1 MRRGVLIAVAPAALV
16 AAGVALFVALG
27 HSSSSPAQPAAEV
40 PAQCPPV
47 TGPRWVFP
55 AAVRISSIR
64 YEAFTVSYDCARAAT
79 YIRRLAA
86 VELKDRTSGDESPLG
101 GVPGFSCVGYP
112 DRLGHAYGG
121 SCRRGSVEFGWNWN
135 VLYRAT
141 EFTQSGERARTSTS
155 EYLAVLTSL
164 GHGRFRLHLGN
175 TSGIGA
181 IDAFTWTPPPG
192 MTIRTLTSVAGGAC
206 RLQPGGSIACTGKL
220 RPPSCLCSGE
230 GGAVTLE
237 FEAASGSGSSRR
249 VSYAPEGQVR
259 ITAMTAVPYLVPST
273 PQEEHNRTGL

>member
-1 MRRGVLIAVAPAALV
+1 MRRGVLV
-16 AAGVALFVALG
+16 AAVPVGLIGAGVGVFLALG
-27 HSSSSPAQPAAEV
+27 PSPSSPAQPAVAV

-55 AAVRISSIR
+55 AAVRISSTR
-64 YEAFTVSYDCARAAT
+64 YEAFTVSYDCSKAAS

-86 VELKDRTSGDESPLG
+86 VTLEDRTSGDESPLG
-101 GVPGFSCVGYP
+101 GPPGFRCVGYA

-121 SCRRGSVEFGWNWN
+121 SCRRGSIEFGWNWN

-155 EYLAVLTSL
+155 EYLAVLTPL
-164 GHGRFRLHLGN
+164 GKGRFRLRLGN

-181 IDAFTWTPPPG
+181 IDSFTWTPPPG
-192 MTIRTLTSVAGGAC
+192 LTIRTLAGVAGGAC
-206 RLQPGGSIACTGKL
+206 RLRPGGSIACTGKL
-220 RPPSCLCSGE
+220 RPPRCLCGGE

-237 FEAASGSGSSRR
+237 FTVSGSRSSRGP
-249 VSYAPEGQVR
+249 SYAPEGQVR
-259 ITAMTAVPYLVPST
+259 ITAMTPVPYLIPST
-273 PQEEHNRTGL
+273 PQEEHDRTGL